1 MDVQRFLIGLGL
13 VILVAGIMWPIL
25 SRIGLG
31 RLPGD
36 IMFQR
41 GGATFY
47 FPLVTCII
55 ISIVLSA
62 LLWLFA
68 WGDGGYE
75 AAVRDAKAASGAAF
89 LVDVKADTTYTNV
102 VLGLY
107 QHECTKVTARI
118 PAAVASAPGSKAQ

>member
-1 MDVQRFLIGLGL
+1 MDVQRLLIGLGL
-13 VILVAGIMWPIL
+13 VILVTGIAWPIL

-41 GGATFY
+41 GSTTFY

-62 LLWLFA
+62 LFWLFS
-68 WGDGGYE
+68 
-75 AAVRDAKAASGAAF
+75 R
-89 LVDVKADTTYTNV
+89 
-102 VLGLY
+102 
-107 QHECTKVTARI
+107 
-118 PAAVASAPGSKAQ
+118 